1 MKLEM
6 FYRKTT
12 FWSQPSL
19 SPVLIVHMEETL
31 SRQKMFCAKPA
42 LPQCSVQSPR
52 YPVETPSNLGD
63 GFLDMTEIK
72 LIIMPRHKLW
82 EPP

>member
-52 YPVETPSNLGD
+52 YPNVLCKARVTPW
-63 GFLDMTEIK
+63 
-72 LIIMPRHKLW
+72 RHRRILVTASW
-82 EPP
+82 I